1 MARTSS
7 FAQHYLEC
15 DSCEENPA
23 QYFCKMCAGHLC
35 EPCKCE
41 HGKKKITRNHEIV
54 SLTSKNED
62 MVDQLNCTRHTK
74 KKLECYCNRCREPIC
89 TECII
94 ESHNGY
100 SVKSLSTV
108 YKELTDHFKQEKEE
122 IDKILLPRHNDLL
135 AKEKEKRKA
144 FTKKANRIQMKIDA
158 HIHNVVE
165 MVNQVGR
172 QTVTSLLI
180 AKNDGLREMDTTT
193 ESIEKRIIQLHQMSK
208 QLSAKLEAK
217 PDISFFNL
225 TYTNNLKRFQSLPTS
240 ADYTLTDFRP
250 QHMNITMLLGKPP
263 VLQSSNYRQRV
274 NFEELISPLKCF
286 HNLEILIKN
295 PFSGRI

>member
-1 MARTSS
+1 
-7 FAQHYLEC
+7 
-15 DSCEENPA
+15 
-23 QYFCKMCAGHLC
+23 
-35 EPCKCE
+35 
-41 HGKKKITRNHEIV
+41 
-54 SLTSKNED
+54 

-94 ESHNGY
+94 ESHNGH

-122 IDKILLPRHNDLL
+122 IDKILLPRHNELL

-144 FTKKANRIQMKIDA
+144 FTKKANRIQIKIDA

-274 NFEELISPLKCF
+274 NFEELNFTFKM
-286 HNLEILIKN
+286 
-295 PFSGRI
+295 FS